1 MDEATS
7 SDVSSTVLTTA
18 APELAALSP
27 VSVPS
32 PVWARPYASGGRRA
46 AFAQISLGVTVA
58 IFALAAWLDLL
69 TMMIA
74 ATAGPLLTDDQ
85 FTLIDQ
91 LQVALTVVWLAALVI
106 AAIAFLV
113 WIHRAYRNL
122 PAVGATG
129 LKFTPAQAVWWWF
142 VPVASYWQPYRVV
155 REIWQRSGPAGTRT
169 RLVVVWWT
177 LWIVSNV
184 GVAVASRIPLY
195 GWAFEVRDLARAIL
209 GAAAAVCAI
218 LIVRRIQA
226 WQEQKAATL
235 AGASGMESPRGRWY
249 SQRLTGALALVLVVL
264 LLAGSSAAVYAQ
276 GSYPGGLAQWLADR
290 SSPAQLSDQQ
300 VQTEV
305 HRALVTVIART
316 WHSNTEIQGSA
327 FFLGDVNTLVT
338 AAHIV
343 PENAVSIM
351 ITDLSGT
358 QQSTQLM
365 GLDRNI
371 DLAMLRAAGMT
382 PLPLQ
387 TATHPVD
394 VRSTVYIAGNPGS
407 SASGTVVKG
416 LVENTDYQAQTD
428 TRTISHT
435 YEILGAPVEA
445 GMSGGPVM
453 DAWGRVIGVVSA
465 SSPDEQEAVVIPI
478 SQFLNQTKTAVWPL
492 ASPIYVGPPLITT
505 AASELVLPADA
516 ITDRSTTHN
525 QNVTSYSLG
534 SLASGDYDHGVLVV
548 EVLPTI
554 AAAKDRLA
562 QEKAK
567 MLAKVPRASVRSE
580 AMGDGGFRITFT
592 NSYSGYEFTGLVWTN
607 RNALAVW
614 WIETIGWDESK
625 LLNGI
630 EKEQEAV
637 LADAS

>member
-27 VSVPS
+27 VTVPS
-32 PVWARPYASGGRRA
+32 PAWARPYASGGRRA

-58 IFALAAWLDLL
+58 IFALGAWLDLL
-69 TMMIA
+69 TIMIA

-91 LQVALTVVWLAALVI
+91 LQEALIVVWLVALVI
-106 AAIAFLV
+106 AAIAFCV
-113 WIHRAYRNL
+113 WVHLAYRNL
-122 PAVGATG
+122 PAIGAHG
-129 LKFTPAQAVWWWF
+129 LKFTPAQAIWWWF

-155 REIWQRSGPAGTRT
+155 REIWQRSGPAGSRT
-169 RLVVVWWT
+169 RLVVLWWT
-177 LWIVSNV
+177 LWIVSNL
-184 GVAVASRIPLY
+184 GFAVATRIPLN
-195 GWAFEVRDLARAIL
+195 GWAFAVRDLARVIL
-209 GAAAAVCAI
+209 GAAGAFCAI

-226 WQEQKAATL
+226 WQEEKAATL
-235 AGASGMESPRGRWY
+235 AGVSGMESPRGRWY

-276 GSYPGGLAQWLADR
+276 GSYPGGLAQWFADR
-290 SSPAQLSDQQ
+290 STPAQLSDQQ
-300 VQTEV
+300 VRTEV
-305 HRALVTVIART
+305 HRALVTVIAKT
-316 WHSNTEIQGSA
+316 WQSDTESQGSA

-338 AAHIV
+338 AAHII
-343 PENAVSIM
+343 PDKAVSIT
-351 ITDLSGT
+351 ITDLSGL
-358 QQSTQLM
+358 QKPTQLM
-365 GLDRNI
+365 RLDRNL
-371 DLAMLRAAGMT
+371 DLAILSAAGMT

-394 VRSTVYIAGNPGS
+394 VRSTVYIAGNPGG
-407 SASGTVVKG
+407 SAPGAVVKG
-416 LVENTDYQAQTD
+416 LVENTDYQAQLD
-428 TRTISHT
+428 TVTINHA
-435 YEILGAPVEA
+435 YLILGAPVEP

-465 SSPDEQEAVVIPI
+465 SSPNELEAVVIPI

-534 SLASGDYDHGVLVV
+534 SLPGGDYDHGVLAV

-567 MLAKVPRASVRSE
+567 MLAKVPRASVQPE
-580 AMGDGGFRITFT
+580 ATGDGGFRITFT
-592 NSYSGYEFTGLVWTN
+592 NSYSGYEFTGLVWTD

-614 WIETIGWDESK
+614 WIETVGWDESR
-625 LLNGI
+625 LFNGI
-630 EKEQEAV
+630 EKEQEMV